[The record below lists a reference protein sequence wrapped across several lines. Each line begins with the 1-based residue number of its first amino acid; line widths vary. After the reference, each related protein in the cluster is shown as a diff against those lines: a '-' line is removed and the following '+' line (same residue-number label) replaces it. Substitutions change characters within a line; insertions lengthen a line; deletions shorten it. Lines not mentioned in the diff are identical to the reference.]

1 MKLVIEHVSGLQEA
15 AIKLLK
21 FAKKKKIY
29 FFTGDIGAGK
39 TTFIQSICKAIGTA
53 DKVTSPTFSIVN
65 EYSFAKKDKTEGVI
79 YHIDLYR
86 LKDTEEAIHIGIEDY
101 LDRGD
106 YVFIEWPQPIEFLD
120 YPDVVKI
127 NIEIIENSKR
137 NIIFLYDTLTAK

>member
-1 MKLVIEHVSGLQEA
+1 MELLIEQESALKDA
-15 AIKLLK
+15 ASKLLK
-21 FAKKKKIY
+21 FAKNRNIF

-39 TTFIQSICKAIGTA
+39 TTFIQSICQLIGSK

-65 EYSFAKKDKTEGVI
+65 EYSFRKKNNLEGII

-101 LDRGD
+101 LERGD
-106 YVFIEWPQPIEFLD
+106 YVFIEWPQLIEELGYD
-120 YPDVVKI
+120 DVVKI

-137 NIIFLYDTLTAK
+137 NIIFL